1 MFLSPRSKIQ
11 HKAFTLIELL
21 VVIAIIATLIGLLL
35 PAIQKVREAV
45 SRLKCANNLKQ
56 IGLAIQNYHDVFNSF
71 PPGGGG
77 LVNPIPISPIHGWGL
92 YILPQLEQENLF
104 KQYDWNRNWYNTALN
119 TSGFSNQQ
127 VVQNKIPT
135 FQCPST
141 PRGETLT
148 TYSIKAYLPG
158 IINASSGP
166 SDYSPFVDIQ
176 MNLITWLLQNNLITA
191 GTFNNT
197 NRFGVLQDSKPHR
210 IGELIDGS
218 SNTVMVGEDAGRPD
232 VYQLGK
238 KTSGVNAC
246 AGWGDRE
253 NVIALNGIRLDPTSG
268 KGFAWNGPVCVN
280 AVNGNEI
287 YAFHTGGANSLFA
300 DARVVFLTTKLNIVT
315 LCQLISFN
323 DGQVVGDY

>member
-1 MFLSPRSKIQ
+1 MTTQKSSS
-11 HKAFTLIELL
+11 KAFTLIELL
-21 VVIAIIATLIGLLL
+21 VVIAIIAILIGLLL
-35 PAIQKVREAV
+35 PAVQKVREAA
-45 SRLKCANNLKQ
+45 SRLKCSNNLKQ
-56 IGLAIQNYHDVFNSF
+56 IGLAIQNYHDVFQSF

-77 LVNPIPISPIHGWGL
+77 VVNPTPISPIHGWGL

-104 KQYDWNRNWYNTALN
+104 RQYDWTRNWYNTAVN
-119 TSGFSNQQ
+119 TSGVSNQQ
-127 VVQNKIPT
+127 VVQNKISA

-141 PRGETLT
+141 PRGGALT
-148 TYSIKAYLPG
+148 TYPIKAYLPA

-176 MNLITWLLQNNLITA
+176 MNLITWLQQNNLITA

-210 IGELIDGS
+210 FGELIDGS

-268 KGFAWNGPVCVN
+268 TGFAWNGPVCVN

-287 YAFHTGGANSLFA
+287 YAFHTGGANTLFA
-300 DARVVFLTTKLNIVT
+300 DGRVAFLTSNLKIVT

>member
-35 PAIQKVREAV
+35 PAIQKVREAA

-56 IGLAIQNYHDVFNSF
+56 IGLAIQSYHGIYNSF

-77 LVNPIPISPIHGWGL
+77 QVNPIPISPIHGWGL
-92 YILPQLEQENLF
+92 YILSQLEQENLL

-135 FQCPST
+135 FQCSST

-148 TYSIKAYLPG
+148 TYSIKAYLPA

-176 MNLITWLLQNNLITA
+176 MNLITWLQQNNLITA

-238 KTSGVNAC
+238 KTSGVSAC

-300 DARVVFLTTKLNIVT
+300 DGRVVFLTTKLNIVA